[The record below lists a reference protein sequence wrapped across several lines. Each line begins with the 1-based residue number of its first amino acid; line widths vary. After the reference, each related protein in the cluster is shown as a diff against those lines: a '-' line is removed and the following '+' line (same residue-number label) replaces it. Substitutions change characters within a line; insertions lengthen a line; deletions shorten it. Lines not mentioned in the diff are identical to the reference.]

1 MFACLSFAVA
11 ASLKTA
17 GVPILIAGMDSAIK
31 VGPGIGVSNIGNQ
44 FELGRRFNMG
54 VALLEG
60 PVIRGFSVNEPL
72 ILLQAPPDSLH
83 NPPSEAFWGVGLLGW
98 H

>member
-44 FELGRRFNMG
+44 FELGRRFNIG
-54 VALLEG
+54 YAT
-60 PVIRGFSVNEPL
+60 
-72 ILLQAPPDSLH
+72 
-83 NPPSEAFWGVGLLGW
+83 
-98 H
+98 